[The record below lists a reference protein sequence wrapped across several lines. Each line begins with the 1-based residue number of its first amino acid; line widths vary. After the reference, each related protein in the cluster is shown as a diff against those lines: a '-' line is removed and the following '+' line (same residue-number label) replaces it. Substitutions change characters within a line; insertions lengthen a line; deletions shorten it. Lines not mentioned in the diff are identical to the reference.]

1 VVELLS
7 MKKRAIVGL
16 AALALAA
23 LSSAPGSATASGSRA
38 CGQVG
43 GFPIHAHGLS
53 CRTAL
58 HIYRAD
64 MAGNLPS
71 GWTCSASLARCY
83 KGEFGS
89 SHYMWWRRTTYRL
102 AGSVVLGGVVYG
114 APTGEGWGSAH
125 PDTIFNGGD
134 LSGLISN
141 VYWSSWGGP
150 VAHGRGR
157 HSLFK
162 PRGGYYRH
170 PVVAQLKAVRIGD
183 CEGRSA
189 YLKLLIREP
198 RRPGGALR
206 PWHSWSG
213 PQTICEPYGSYLS
226 FSPRAPAAPTGP
238 R

>member
-1 VVELLS
+1 MRRATLL
-7 MKKRAIVGL
+7 L
-16 AALALAA
+16 AAIALAVFA
-23 LSSAPGSATASGSRA
+23 LPSGRAEASGAQA
-38 CGQVG
+38 CGTVG
-43 GFPIHAHGLS
+43 GVPIHAHKIR
-53 CRTAL
+53 CRTAR
-58 HIYRAD
+58 HIYKAD

-83 KGEFGS
+83 KGEIGS
-89 SHYMWWRRTTYRL
+89 PRYMWWRRTTYRL

-114 APTGEGWGSAH
+114 APTGEGWGSER
-125 PDTIFNGGD
+125 PETIFNGGD

-141 VYWSSWGGP
+141 VHWSSWGDA

-170 PVVAQLKAVRIGD
+170 PVVGQLKAVRIGD
-183 CEGRSA
+183 CEGRRA

-198 RRPGGALR
+198 RRPGGALG
-206 PWHSWSG
+206 PWRSWSG

-226 FSPRAPAAPTGP
+226 LNP
-238 R
+238 